1 MASKLRFG
9 VTSDLSG
16 LSQGIIVNGIQKNNI
31 TESAQA
37 RDQLGNV
44 IDIAAFSDDKNVT
57 IDGLYVSQSLKPGTI
72 ININNQ
78 NYMVTST
85 GREESNTAFQ
95 TASINARLFPGDEPP
110 TPPGP
115 IIPNPS
121 LMFRSVDDQGTY
133 IQLNQI
139 GSPDAVELVYR
150 KNNSEWIT
158 YNIGDIIAL
167 NRDDVV
173 FLSGV
178 NDYFSKDNENF
189 YYFTIDGSV
198 EAEGNIQSLMNFS
211 ENCSYYC
218 FYNLFRDC
226 DDLLIA
232 PQLSATGLADG
243 CYYNM
248 FFNCSS
254 LIEAPSLPATKL
266 ANGCYKGM
274 FDGCTSLSTAP
285 QLPAINLAP
294 NCYYHMFRNC
304 TSLTAAPDLPATEL
318 VSMCYNEMFR
328 GCSNLSSVNVAFEW
342 WRENIYTTQSWLY
355 NVAEQGV
362 FKKPYSLPE
371 SRGTSNI
378 PTNWIVEQTDQD
390 FIYPLSL
397 KAVNGDAIISRNNG
411 ASTAWPQLKYKYEN
425 DVNPGWQSFDNSNP
439 IIPLSSGDTV
449 YLSGSRQYL
458 NRVNSWGSFVITGQV
473 EVSGNIMSLVNY
485 KHVVPQYN
493 FVELFKDCS
502 GLLTAPQLPA
512 TTLAEGCYAAMF
524 RNCTS
529 LTAAP
534 DLPASTL
541 VEECYYKMFEGC
553 SNLLSISQ
561 ISALKLAN
569 QCCYSMFK
577 DCISLT
583 SAPAILPATKL
594 ANGCYK
600 GMFDG
605 CTSLSTAP
613 QLPAINLAPNCYYHM
628 FRNCTSLTAAP
639 DLPATELVSM
649 CYNEMFRGCSNLSSV
664 NVAFEWWRENIYTTQ
679 SWLYNVAEQG
689 VFKKPYSLPE
699 SRGTSNIPTNWIVEQ
714 TDQDFIYPLSL
725 KAVNGDAIISR
736 NNGASTAWPQ
746 LKYKY
751 ENDVNPGWQ
760 SFDNSNPII
769 PLSSG
774 DTVYLSGSRQYLNR
788 VNSWGSFVITGQVE
802 VSGNIMSL
810 VNYKHVVPQYN
821 FVELFKD
828 CSGLLTAPQLPA
840 TTLAEGCYAAMF
852 RNCTSLTAAPD
863 LPASTLVEE
872 CYNEMFMNC
881 TSLSTAPYLPATT
894 LVEECY
900 SNMFNGCSNLSS
912 ISVAFKQW
920 NRVPVK
926 YATNS
931 WVYNVAST
939 GIFTKPEALSEE
951 YGYNRI
957 PTEWRVINKDQ
968 PLTFKSIDG
977 IGGVALN
984 QYGSPQEIDIQY
996 NKNNVGWTNYTLG
1009 QTIILNQNETVAF
1022 SGANDH
1028 FSQNNNFYY
1037 FSMGGQIEASGNIM
1051 SLMNFSDSCTN
1062 YCFYGMFKGCSGL
1075 LTAPQLP
1082 ATTLADNCYKSTF
1095 LGCTS
1100 LTAAPQLPATTL
1112 KTSCYSNMFNSCSA
1126 LTDAPYL
1133 PAKTLAID
1141 CYNYMFANC
1150 SSLSS
1155 INVEFTSWN
1164 VINSTNNWV
1173 QNVAANGIFYK
1184 SIDLAKEHGNS
1195 RIPYN
1200 WTIQNFTRPEP
1211 EEPPPSEQ
1219 V

>member
-1 MASKLRFG
+1 MFKGSNRRFG
-9 VTSDLSG
+9 VTTNISG
-16 LSQGIIVNGIQKNNI
+16 LSHGIVVNNI
-31 TESAQA
+31 SFSDSLDSAEA
-37 RDQLGNV
+37 RDHNGNI
-44 IDIAAFSDDKNVT
+44 IDIAVYGENEQVSIDGVYVGDGVEAGTIIKVDDKNF
-57 IDGLYVSQSLKPGTI
+57 L
-72 ININNQ
+72 
-78 NYMVTST
+78 VTST
-85 GREESNTAFQ
+85 GRNEVNTAFQ
-95 TASINARLFPGDEPP
+95 TASVNARYYPGQIPP
-110 TPPGP
+110 TPPQP
-115 IIPNPS
+115 PVQRNPLS
-121 LMFRSVDDQGTY
+121 FK
-133 IQLNQI
+133 
-139 GSPDAVELVYR
+139 AVNGAATIKLQKTGDPSAIVLDYR
-150 KNNSEWIT
+150 VNDGAWNS
-158 YNIGDIIAL
+158 YNIGDTINL
-167 NRDDVV
+167 NENDVLY
-173 FLSGV
+173 LSGA
-178 NDYFSKDNENF
+178 NNHFSKDSSNL
-189 YYFTIDGSV
+189 YYFTIDGKT
-198 EAEGNIQSLMNFS
+198 EASGNIQSLMNFS
-211 ENCSYYC
+211 DS
-218 FYNLFRDC
+218 
-226 DDLLIA
+226 
-232 PQLSATGLADG
+232 
-243 CYYNM
+243 
-248 FFNCSS
+248 
-254 LIEAPSLPATKL
+254 
-266 ANGCYKGM
+266 
-274 FDGCTSLSTAP
+274 CTSACYWSMFEGCSGLLTAP
-285 QLPAINLAP
+285 QLPATTLAQS
-294 NCYYHMFRNC
+294 CYAAMFRNC
-304 TSLTAAPDLPATEL
+304 TSLSSTSLLPAT
-318 VSMCYNEMFR
+318 
-328 GCSNLSSVNVAFEW
+328 NLSTSCYYKMFE
-342 WRENIYTTQSWLY
+342 
-355 NVAEQGV
+355 G
-362 FKKPYSLPE
+362 
-371 SRGTSNI
+371 
-378 PTNWIVEQTDQD
+378 
-390 FIYPLSL
+390 
-397 KAVNGDAIISRNNG
+397 
-411 ASTAWPQLKYKYEN
+411 
-425 DVNPGWQSFDNSNP
+425 
-439 IIPLSSGDTV
+439 
-449 YLSGSRQYL
+449 
-458 NRVNSWGSFVITGQV
+458 
-473 EVSGNIMSLVNY
+473 
-485 KHVVPQYN
+485 
-493 FVELFKDCS
+493 CS

-583 SAPAILPATKL
+583 SAPAILLATKL

-1028 FSQNNNFYY
+1028 FSKDNENFYY

-1062 YCFYGMFKGCSGL
+1062 YCFYNLFRDCDDLLIAPQLSATGLADGCYYNMFFNCSSLIEAPSLPATGLADGCYYGMFYKCSNLTAAPDILPATTLTQDCYCRMFYGCSSLTVAPQLPAMTLNNACYRSMFQNCISLTAAPALPATSVSSQCYMYMFRNCSGL
-1075 LTAPQLP
+1075 VEAPQLP
-1082 ATTLADNCYKSTF
+1082 ATRLYSQCYE
-1095 LGCTS
+1095 G
-1100 LTAAPQLPATTL
+1100 
-1112 KTSCYSNMFNSCSA
+1112 
-1126 LTDAPYL
+1126 
-1133 PAKTLAID
+1133 
-1141 CYNYMFANC
+1141 MFAQC
-1150 SSLSS
+1150 SNLSS
-1155 INVEFTSWN
+1155 ISVAFTDWN
-1164 VINSTNNWV
+1164 TANGTGGWMNG
-1173 QNVAANGIFYK
+1173 VADQGIFYK
-1184 SIDLAKEHGNS
+1184 SIDLAKEHGEG
-1195 RIPYN
+1195 RIPYT
-1200 WTIQNFTRPEP
+1200 W
-1211 EEPPPSEQ
+1211 Q
-1219 V
+1219 VVNK